1 MWDATCPDT
10 LAPSNLASAT
20 SDAGAVAAAAE
31 ERKKRKY
38 AHLDQCHMFVPVAI
52 ETTSVFGPETL
63 AFLRELG
70 RCLQQVSADE
80 GYLIQRLS
88 VAVQRGNSAAV
99 LGSARSL
106 DAMGFPEAA

>member
-1 MWDATCPDT
+1 MPYVCARGDRDHRGFWPGDSGF
-10 LAPSNLASAT
+10 LEGVGPSPSA
-20 SDAGAVAAAAE
+20 GV
-31 ERKKRKY
+31 RR
-38 AHLDQCHMFVPVAI
+38 I
-52 ETTSVFGPETL
+52 ENSY
-63 AFLRELG
+63 
-70 RCLQQVSADE
+70 